1 MTDRVGLEAVMNTRA
16 SMFGETIRTVFVSC
30 VSFQQENEEKQDTLN
45 AVSPT
50 IVSQKKRVSSHIT
63 LLIMKCQN
71 HQTIPKFDSA
81 PEYVLQKG
89 CINGYLVSELQMD
102 KC

>member
-63 LLIMKCQN
+63 LANGSMSSAQTKSISFGIMTFGILHIFTFQCKV
-71 HQTIPKFDSA
+71 
-81 PEYVLQKG
+81 YV
-89 CINGYLVSELQMD
+89 I
-102 KC
+102 